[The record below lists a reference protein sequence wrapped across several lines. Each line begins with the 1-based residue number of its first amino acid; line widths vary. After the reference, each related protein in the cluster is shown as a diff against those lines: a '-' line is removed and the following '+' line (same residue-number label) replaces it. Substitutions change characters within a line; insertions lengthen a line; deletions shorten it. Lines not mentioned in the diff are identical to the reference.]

1 MRIGI
6 VTQPLQ
12 GNYGGLMQAWALQ
25 QSLRQIGHTPI
36 TFDFNYCTPLFRH
49 CLSLSKSFIMRLLGY
64 NRPYYKRIYNK
75 RDKLFE
81 EFISKNIS
89 ISEQI
94 ALYSPELIDNYD
106 LDAVITGSDQVWR
119 PCYNP
124 LIEDMYLRFV
134 RKKEVIKLAYAASFG
149 VDNWEYNKL
158 LTNKCRKHAQ
168 QIDAISVREKSGVE
182 LCNKYLGG
190 KAMEVLD
197 PTLLHTSNEYE
208 SLCYGVPKRTTNFLA
223 SYVLDMTPEKEIY
236 INKVAKEKGLE
247 VLIYRAGSNASL
259 SVEEWLAI
267 YRDAKFIV
275 TDSFHGTVFSIIFN
289 KPFIAIGN
297 SERGISRFVSLLEKI
312 DLQSLLICDL
322 NIIPSLEIDWENVNM
337 SLNNYKSKSL
347 SFLRDNL
354 V

>member
-6 VTQPLQ
+6 VTQPLH

-25 QSLRQIGHTPI
+25 QLLRQIGHTPI

-49 CLSLSKSFIMRLLGY
+49 CLSLSKSFLMRLLGN
-64 NRPYYKRIYNK
+64 NRPYYKRTYSK
-75 RDKLFE
+75 RDQLFE
-81 EFISKNIS
+81 DFISKNIS

-94 ALYSPELIDNYD
+94 ALYRPELIDKYN

-134 RKKEVIKLAYAASFG
+134 HKKRIVKLAYAASFG
-149 VDNWEYNKL
+149 VDYWEYSRR
-158 LTNKCRKHAQ
+158 LTNKCKKLAQ

-182 LCNKYLGG
+182 LCSKYLGV
-190 KAMEVLD
+190 KAIEVLD
-197 PTLLHTSNEYE
+197 PTLLLAPHDYE
-208 SLCYGVPKRTTNFLA
+208 SLCSRVPKQTTSFLA
-223 SYVLDMTPEKEIY
+223 SYVLDMTPEKEFY
-236 INKVAKEKGLE
+236 INDVANKKGLK
-247 VLIYRAGSNASL
+247 VQSYGAGSNACL

-289 KPFIAIGN
+289 KPFISIGN
-297 SERGISRFVSLLEKI
+297 SERGMNRFVSLLEKF
-312 DLQSLLICDL
+312 DLQSLLISDL
-322 NIIPSLEIDWENVNM
+322 NVIPSKEIDWENVNM
-337 SLNNYKSKSL
+337 SLNNYKTKSL

-354 V
+354 G